1 MSLCLLTCNIT
12 FRVEWLYDLLT
23 DLDIFWAFKNSK
35 AIVPHLPL
43 PIAPASI
50 ADASLSMMRDGCWLQ
65 LPCSWS
71 LNLDDWSKSSLFR
84 SKSLIFRSKSLL
96 FRSKS
101 SLFRS
106 ESLLFRGRKLLLA
119 NATRPL
125 VPACPGQWAA
135 AQLLQGGAEEQQL
148 LQGGAEEQAFLQLC
162 RLAVSKA
169 EGEGSSMDV
178 FQPCSMFAC
187 CIFNWPFPFSVPKK
201 KTI

>member
-1 MSLCLLTCNIT
+1 MCGSWFFYFRKNAKNPPFCLICRIQTGTVVGCRSLFCYELCNYLPMKCP
-12 FRVEWLYDLLT
+12 FVCWLAILHSGWSDYMIYWRTWTASEFL
-23 DLDIFWAFKNSK
+23 KNQK
-35 AIVPHLPL
+35 PLL

-119 NATRPL
+119 NAARPL

-135 AQLLQGGAEEQQL
+135 AQLLQGGAEEQ
-148 LQGGAEEQAFLQLC
+148 AFL
-162 RLAVSKA
+162 
-169 EGEGSSMDV
+169 
-178 FQPCSMFAC
+178 
-187 CIFNWPFPFSVPKK
+187 
-201 KTI
+201 